1 MTVTQRTAQAQRTTQ
16 ESSELSKGIFAP
28 YNDRRMLI
36 MAFIGFSCGIPL
48 FLTASTLSLWLNQVG
63 ISYTKI
69 GLISWVAFP
78 YTVKFLWSPF
88 VDRLKI
94 PFLTKILGRR
104 RSWLL
109 LSQIA
114 LILSIFALSQ
124 TDPSQNLTLTALFAI
139 CVTFSAAT
147 QDVTMLAYQVERL
160 GREQYGAGEAMGIFG
175 YRMGMLMAGAGAL
188 YFSEIMTW
196 NQVYQVMALF
206 ILVGVVTTLFIKEPE
221 PAHNQEAKK
230 KEDAARKYLHEH
242 PKLSSQ
248 TAAIASWL
256 YGAVICPFS
265 NFMISKGWWVSI
277 LIMLFYKFGDNL
289 IGNMTNIF
297 LVEVGYSKSE
307 IAAVSKI
314 FGMATSILG
323 GFIGGYLIARIGIIK
338 ALFIAA
344 AIHGLS
350 VLLFVLIA
358 NVGYD
363 LDLLYLTIAV
373 EHITSGM
380 RTTALFAFQMTL
392 VTPAYA
398 ATQLALLTSAV
409 HFGRVA
415 TSSLSGLLVV
425 KLGWSSFFTLASAAT
440 IISLILVVLFAKIKG
455 RNHEKTSFFNR

>member
-1 MTVTQRTAQAQRTTQ
+1 MTVTQQTAQN
-16 ESSELSKGIFAP
+16 SPELTKGIFAP
-28 YNDRRMLI
+28 YNDRRMVI

-63 ISYTKI
+63 VSYTKI

-78 YTVKFLWSPF
+78 YTVKFIWSPF

-94 PFLTKILGRR
+94 PFLTKTLGRR

-109 LSQIA
+109 LSQLS

-139 CVTFSAAT
+139 CVSFSAAT

-175 YRMGMLMAGAGAL
+175 YRMGMLLAGAGAL

-196 NQVYQVMALF
+196 NEVYQVMALF
-206 ILVGVVTTLFIKEPE
+206 VMVGVVTTLLIKEPE
-221 PAHNQEAKK
+221 PAHNKEAQK
-230 KEDAARKYLHEH
+230 KEDAARKYLQEH
-242 PKLSSQ
+242 PKLSPKLAS
-248 TAAIASWL
+248 IASWI

-265 NFMISKGWWVSI
+265 NFMMSKGWWASI

-297 LVEVGYSKSE
+297 LVDVGYSKSE
-307 IAAVSKI
+307 IASVSKI

-338 ALFIAA
+338 GLFIAA

-363 LDLLYLTIAV
+363 LDLLYLTIAI

-415 TSSLSGLLVV
+415 TSSISGLLVAN
-425 KLGWSSFFTLASAAT
+425 LGWPSFFTLASSAT
-440 IISLILVVLFAKIKG
+440 IISLLLVALFAKIKASPSK
-455 RNHEKTSFFNR
+455 NTPSFNR

>member
-1 MTVTQRTAQAQRTTQ
+1 MTATQHALPEGTDQRNA
-16 ESSELSKGIFAP
+16 EMPKGIFAP

-48 FLTASTLSLWLNQVG
+48 FLTASTLSLWLSQVG
-63 ISYTKI
+63 VSYTKI

-78 YTVKFLWSPF
+78 YTIKFIWSPF
-88 VDRLKI
+88 IDRLKI
-94 PFLTKILGRR
+94 PFLTKTLGRR

-109 LSQIA
+109 LSQIT
-114 LILSIFALSQ
+114 LIASIFALSQ

-160 GREQYGAGEAMGIFG
+160 GRQQYGAGEAMGIFG

-196 NQVYQVMALF
+196 NEVYQVMALF
-206 ILVGVVTTLFIKEPE
+206 ILVGVATTLLIKEPE
-221 PAHNQEAKK
+221 PAHNKEAQK
-230 KEDAARKYLHEH
+230 KEDAARKYLHDH
-242 PKLSSQ
+242 PRLSPKISS
-248 TAAIASWL
+248 IFSWI

-265 NFMISKGWWVSI
+265 NFMMNKGWWVSI
-277 LIMLFYKFGDNL
+277 LIMLFYKFGDNI

-307 IAAVSKI
+307 IASVSKI

-323 GFIGGYLIARIGIIK
+323 GFIGGYLIARIGMVK

-358 NVGYD
+358 KVGYN
-363 LDLLYLTIAV
+363 LDLLYATIAI
-373 EHITSGM
+373 EHITAGM

-415 TSSLSGLLVV
+415 TSSFSGLLVENF
-425 KLGWSSFFTLASAAT
+425 GWSSFFTLASSAT
-440 IISLILVVLFAKIKG
+440 IISLILVVLFARIKG
-455 RNHEKTSFFNR
+455 REYSQPSFFR